1 MKFHFMNGTMRATS
15 SKKKMTAILLGLT
28 LTLASYGM
36 TSAEAAQAAE
46 HPAAAAAVT
55 TEAAAPQ
62 AANAADGKAA
72 AEKAEAAADKEAG
85 KDEAKGAVAAQEV
98 VTIDARSSL
107 DQDFDQLAEVKT
119 GTYDFNLAASTP
131 KGSTGLTSDITF
143 VSEPYAR
150 AKGTMRI
157 TVTLPGAP
165 AFERE
170 LAYYI
175 RETENA
181 AQTGR
186 QEGQ

>member
-28 LTLASYGM
+28 MTLAPYGM

-107 DQDFDQLAEVKT
+107 
-119 GTYDFNLAASTP
+119 
-131 KGSTGLTSDITF
+131 
-143 VSEPYAR
+143 
-150 AKGTMRI
+150 
-157 TVTLPGAP
+157 
-165 AFERE
+165 
-170 LAYYI
+170 
-175 RETENA
+175 
-181 AQTGR
+181 
-186 QEGQ
+186 